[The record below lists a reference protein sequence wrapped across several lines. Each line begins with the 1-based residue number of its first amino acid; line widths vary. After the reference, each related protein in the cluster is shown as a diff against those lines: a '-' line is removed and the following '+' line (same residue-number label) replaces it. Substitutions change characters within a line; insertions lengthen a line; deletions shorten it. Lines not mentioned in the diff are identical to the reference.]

1 MSITS
6 LIIAVIFVSVLC
18 IATLWIFQIK
28 KQRAIERARKTII
41 FSSQITQINQIV
53 DSLAHFLDDSLL
65 AFLSK
70 SIDESIE
77 QLNKYNIEPDKRSKN
92 IQEQAQLWINEP
104 KKVRKQSRT
113 RKPEKQQKRLLQ
125 MKSIIQFI
133 RQALSRRSLSRKE
146 ALSLANSTKIGKVKL
161 ACYYYQ
167 QDADRAIQEQDTQAA
182 IQALKKIKA
191 RLVKIDPLPNDL
203 QKTLNKCDTLLKEQQ
218 NTIKNSRPS
227 STKRLEDEF
236 DKQEEIDQDWQKKQL
251 YDP

>member
-1 MSITS
+1 
-6 LIIAVIFVSVLC
+6 
-18 IATLWIFQIK
+18 
-28 KQRAIERARKTII
+28 
-41 FSSQITQINQIV
+41 
-53 DSLAHFLDDSLL
+53 
-65 AFLSK
+65 
-70 SIDESIE
+70 
-77 QLNKYNIEPDKRSKN
+77 
-92 IQEQAQLWINEP
+92 
-104 KKVRKQSRT
+104 
-113 RKPEKQQKRLLQ
+113 

-203 QKTLNKCDTLLKEQQ
+203 QNTLNKCDTLLKEQQ

-227 STKRLEDEF
+227 GTKRLEDEF